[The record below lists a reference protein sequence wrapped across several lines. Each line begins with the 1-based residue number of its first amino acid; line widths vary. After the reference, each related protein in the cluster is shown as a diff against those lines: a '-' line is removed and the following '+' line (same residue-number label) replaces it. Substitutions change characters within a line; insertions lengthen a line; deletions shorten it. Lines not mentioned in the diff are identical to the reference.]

1 MSLYWKMHLP
11 EKGEWHEDL
20 DLSVRVACVCM
31 KQGNELNYNK
41 RTLALSQL
49 PNRAAADWRILYR
62 GIKKGCFH
70 TQLIRSAAM
79 EFLAIGANP
88 IIQARKP
95 IIMETINTRR

>member
-70 TQLIRSAAM
+70 TQLIKKAAKESLIM
-79 EFLAIGANP
+79 RANP
-88 IIQARKP
+88 NNQARKP
-95 IIMETINTRR
+95 IIV

>member
-1 MSLYWKMHLP
+1 MCLY
-11 EKGEWHEDL
+11 ETG
-20 DLSVRVACVCM
+20 R
-31 KQGNELNYNK
+31 NEFNYNK
-41 RTLALSQL
+41 RRVALSQL
-49 PNRAAADWRILYR
+49 PNRAAADWKILYR

-95 IIMETINTRR
+95 IIMEAINTRR